1 MAVLRRLFFIVVF
14 IVVIDDW
21 FWFPFFIFSL
31 SSVLNSISYNF
42 LCITLCERKGSFLP
56 RFRKLLRRQKRQIQT
71 DSNHGRRREEQQR
84 REKRDARKEE
94 RLLSPL
100 IRSLLTSSSVLPQSV
115 LLSINLF
122 FLKENKKKK
131 ETKKNQFFNGRN
143 QLKKRTIFYIL
154 GVFTSNR
161 SFLHKSKRALHH
173 NKKHYHEV
181 FTNASNNKR
190 IKHKYGNFNFKRRP
204 RRVGFLVRV
213 SYVFTFFI
221 CARFCWIFFLLF
233 IQSRIRFKKSSSSS
247 SSIIFIRLRLPF

>member
-31 SSVLNSISYNF
+31 FCFKFDLIPSSY
-42 LCITLCERKGSFLP
+42 ITLCERKGSFLP
-56 RFRKLLRRQKRQIQT
+56 RFRKLLRRQRQIQT

-100 IRSLLTSSSVLPQSV
+100 LRSLLTSSSVLPQSV

-122 FLKENKKKK
+122 FLKENKKKE

-161 SFLHKSKRALHH
+161 SFLHKSKRALQ
-173 NKKHYHEV
+173 Y
-181 FTNASNNKR
+181 
-190 IKHKYGNFNFKRRP
+190 
-204 RRVGFLVRV
+204 
-213 SYVFTFFI
+213 
-221 CARFCWIFFLLF
+221 
-233 IQSRIRFKKSSSSS
+233 
-247 SSIIFIRLRLPF
+247 

>member
-14 IVVIDDW
+14 IVIIDDW

-56 RFRKLLRRQKRQIQT
+56 RFRKLPRRQRQIQT
-71 DSNHGRRREEQQR
+71 DSNHGRRREERQR

-161 SFLHKSKRALHH
+161 SFLHKSTRFT
-173 NKKHYHEV
+173 NKKHYEI
-181 FTNASNNKR
+181 FTNASNNKL
-190 IKHKYGNFNFKRRP
+190 KHKYGNFNFKRRP

-221 CARFCWIFFLLF
+221 YARFCWIFFLLF
-233 IQSRIRFKKSSSSS
+233 IQSY
-247 SSIIFIRLRLPF
+247 